1 MNMRN
6 EKMNIVAIGVLMAIQ
21 LVITFEMS
29 MVMPMAPLIASIYQV
44 EQSNVTLLNLG
55 YALSGL
61 FVPFLGM
68 MADKIGNKRILIF
81 SSFLFVIG
89 SALVFIWSNPWGF
102 ILGRTILGV
111 GFFALISISPSY
123 LSILVKPEKY
133 GFVSGLHKIAFALA
147 ILISPLVAT
156 TFAINFGFQT
166 LYLGV
171 MIAMIVCTGLAF
183 LMPDVRS
190 RHEVIHHNS
199 LVSIFKNSRA
209 VMMMA
214 AVALFSLPSIFY
226 FNYLSIHLNQLGQS
240 AQSIASLYSMI
251 ALGSLGAGIGIM
263 LLSDKLG
270 KRRMGLWG
278 AVFSAIFMA
287 LTLFNF
293 EPTIFLVGFLF
304 GLAFD
309 LIWGL
314 LFPMATGIL
323 KGQTAGFLT
332 ILSFVMSMTNVMA
345 NGLAP
350 TVFRFGGFM
359 LNVLVCT
366 IGLVIGTLLL
376 YQIFRKKDTSSI

>member
-1 MNMRN
+1 M
-6 EKMNIVAIGVLMAIQ
+6 
-21 LVITFEMS
+21 
-29 MVMPMAPLIASIYQV
+29 
-44 EQSNVTLLNLG
+44 
-55 YALSGL
+55 
-61 FVPFLGM
+61 
-68 MADKIGNKRILIF
+68 GNKRILIF
-81 SSFLFVIG
+81 SSFLFVVG
-89 SALVFIWSNPWGF
+89 SALVFVWSSPWGF
-102 ILGRTILGV
+102 ILGRTILGI
-111 GFFALISISPSY
+111 GFFSLISISPSY
-123 LSILVKPEKY
+123 LSILVKPQKY

-171 MIAMIVCTGLAF
+171 MIAMSICTGLAF

-190 RHEVIHHNS
+190 QHEAIHHNS
-199 LVSIFKNSRA
+199 LISIFKNSKA

-214 AVALFSLPSIFY
+214 AVALFSIPSVFY
-226 FNYLSIHLNQLGQS
+226 FNYLSIHLNQLGQTP
-240 AQSIASLYSMI
+240 QNIASLYSMI

-263 LLSDKLG
+263 LFSDKFG

-278 AVFSAIFMA
+278 AIFSSIFMA
-287 LTLFNF
+287 LTLLNF
-293 EPTIFLVGFLF
+293 EPTIFLVGFMF

-314 LFPMATGIL
+314 LFPLATGIL

-366 IGLVIGTLLL
+366 IGLVIGTFLL
-376 YQIFRKKDTSSI
+376 YQIFNKKNTSSN

>member
-1 MNMRN
+1 M
-6 EKMNIVAIGVLMAIQ
+6 KSKDTNIVAIGVLMAIQ

-44 EQSNVTLLNLG
+44 EQSNVTLLNMG

-81 SSFLFVIG
+81 SSSLFVVG
-89 SALVFIWSNPWGF
+89 SALVYVWSNPWGF
-102 ILGRTILGV
+102 VLGRTILGI

-147 ILISPLVAT
+147 ILISPLIAT
-156 TFAINFGFQT
+156 TLAINFGFQT

-171 MIAMIVCTGLAF
+171 MVSMIICTALAF

-190 RHEVIHHNS
+190 RHEAIHHNS
-199 LVSIFKNSRA
+199 LISILKNSRA

-214 AVALFSLPSIFY
+214 VVALFSIPSVFY

-263 LLSDKLG
+263 LFSDKFG

-278 AVFSAIFMA
+278 AIFSSIFMA
-287 LTLFNF
+287 LTLLNF
-293 EPTIFLVGFLF
+293 EPTIFLVGFMF
-304 GLAFD
+304 GLTFD
-309 LIWGL
+309 LDLGITVPVGNRDFKRSDRRVSDDTELCDVDDQCDGQRTCANRISIRRVYAQRWGMYDWL
-314 LFPMATGIL
+314 GYRNISS
-323 KGQTAGFLT
+323 
-332 ILSFVMSMTNVMA
+332 LSD
-345 NGLAP
+345 
-350 TVFRFGGFM
+350 
-359 LNVLVCT
+359 
-366 IGLVIGTLLL
+366 I
-376 YQIFRKKDTSSI
+376 

>member
-1 MNMRN
+1 
-6 EKMNIVAIGVLMAIQ
+6 MNIVAIGVLMAIQ

-68 MADKIGNKRILIF
+68 MADRMGNKRILIF

-89 SALVFIWSNPWGF
+89 SALVYVWSNPWGF

-171 MIAMIVCTGLAF
+171 MIAMIICTGLAF

-190 RHEVIHHNS
+190 RHETIHHNS
-199 LVSIFKNSRA
+199 LVSIFRNSRA

-214 AVALFSLPSIFY
+214 AVALFSLPSVFY
-226 FNYLSIHLNQLGQS
+226 FNYLSIHLNQLGQT

-263 LLSDKLG
+263 LFSDKLG
-270 KRRMGLWG
+270 KRRMGFWG
-278 AVFSAIFMA
+278 AVFSAVFMA
-287 LTLFNF
+287 LTLFNY
-293 EPTIFLVGFLF
+293 EPAIFLVGFMF
-304 GLAFD
+304 GLSFD

-314 LFPMATGIL
+314 LFPLATGIL

-332 ILSFVMSMTNVMA
+332 LLSFVMSMTNVMA

-350 TVFRFGGFM
+350 TVFRWGGFM

-366 IGLVIGTLLL
+366 IGLMVGTLLL

>member
-1 MNMRN
+1 
-6 EKMNIVAIGVLMAIQ
+6 MNIVAIGVLMAIQ

-61 FVPFLGM
+61 FVPFLGI
-68 MADKIGNKRILIF
+68 MADKMGNKRILIF

-89 SALVFIWSNPWGF
+89 SAFVFVWSNPWGF
-102 ILGRTILGV
+102 ILGRTILGI

-123 LSILVKPEKY
+123 LSILVKPQKY
-133 GFVSGLHKIAFALA
+133 GFVSGLHKIAFAMA

-156 TFAINFGFQT
+156 TLAINFGFQT

-171 MIAMIVCTGLAF
+171 MIAMSICTGLAF

-190 RHEVIHHNS
+190 QHESIHHNS
-199 LVSIFKNSRA
+199 LISIFKNSKA

-214 AVALFSLPSIFY
+214 VVALFSIPSIFY
-226 FNYLSIHLNQLGQS
+226 FNYLSIHLNQLGQTP
-240 AQSIASLYSMI
+240 QSIASLYSMI

-263 LLSDKLG
+263 LFSDKFG

-278 AVFSAIFMA
+278 AVFSAVFMA
-287 LTLFNF
+287 LTLFNY
-293 EPTIFLVGFLF
+293 EPTIFLVGFMF

-314 LFPMATGIL
+314 LFPLATGIL

-332 ILSFVMSMTNVMA
+332 ILSFVMSMTNVAA

-366 IGLVIGTLLL
+366 IGLVIGTFLL
-376 YQIFRKKDTSSI
+376 YRIFKNKNTFSA

>member
-1 MNMRN
+1 
-6 EKMNIVAIGVLMAIQ
+6 MNIVAIGVLMAIQ

-68 MADKIGNKRILIF
+68 MADRMGNKRILIF

-89 SALVFIWSNPWGF
+89 SALVYVWSNPWGF

-171 MIAMIVCTGLAF
+171 MIAMIICTGLAF

-190 RHEVIHHNS
+190 RHETIHHNS
-199 LVSIFKNSRA
+199 LVSIFRNSRA

-214 AVALFSLPSIFY
+214 AVALFSLPSVFY
-226 FNYLSIHLNQLGQS
+226 FNYLSIHLNQLGQT

-263 LLSDKLG
+263 LFSDKLG
-270 KRRMGLWG
+270 KRRMGFWG
-278 AVFSAIFMA
+278 AVFSAVFMA
-287 LTLFNF
+287 LTLFNY
-293 EPTIFLVGFLF
+293 EPAIFLVGFMF
-304 GLAFD
+304 GLSFD

-314 LFPMATGIL
+314 LFPLATGIL

-332 ILSFVMSMTNVMA
+332 LLSFVMSMTNVMA

-350 TVFRFGGFM
+350 TVFRWGGFM

-366 IGLVIGTLLL
+366 IGLMIGTLLL

>member
-1 MNMRN
+1 
-6 EKMNIVAIGVLMAIQ
+6 MNIVAICVLMAIQ

-29 MVMPMAPLIASIYQV
+29 MVMPMAPLIASIYRV
-44 EQSNVTLLNLG
+44 DQSNVTLLNLG

-81 SSFLFVIG
+81 STFLFVMG
-89 SALVFIWSNPWGF
+89 SALIYIWSDPWGF
-102 ILGRTILGV
+102 VLGRTILGI

-123 LSILVKPEKY
+123 LSILVIPEKF
-133 GFVSGLHKIAFALA
+133 GFVSGLHKVAFALA
-147 ILISPLVAT
+147 VLISPLVAT
-156 TFAINFGFQT
+156 SLATAFGFQS

-171 MIAMIVCTGLAF
+171 MLMMTLCMMGTF

-190 RHEVIHHNS
+190 RHESIHHNS
-199 LVSIFKNSRA
+199 VKSILNNANA

-214 AVALFSLPSIFY
+214 VVALFSLPSVFY
-226 FNYLSIHLNQLGQS
+226 FNYLSIHLYQLGQS
-240 AQSIASLYSMI
+240 SQGIASLYSMI

-263 LLSDKLG
+263 LLSDRLG

-278 AVFSAIFMA
+278 AVFSAVFM
-287 LTLFNF
+287 LLMLFDYP
-293 EPTIFLVGFLF
+293 PTIFLIGFMF

-314 LFPMATGIL
+314 LFPLATGIL

-332 ILSFVMSMTNVMA
+332 ILSFVMSMTNVTA
-345 NGLAP
+345 NSLAP
-350 TVFRFGGFM
+350 MAYRSGGFM
-359 LNVLVCT
+359 LNVLICA
-366 IGLVIGTLLL
+366 IGLIIGTGLL
-376 YQIFRKKDTSSI
+376 YQIFKKRSTSSI

>member
-1 MNMRN
+1 MRN

-81 SSFLFVIG
+81 SSFLFVVG

-171 MIAMIVCTGLAF
+171 MIAMIICTGLAF

-190 RHEVIHHNS
+190 RHESIHHNS

-214 AVALFSLPSIFY
+214 AVALFSLPSVFY
-226 FNYLSIHLNQLGQS
+226 FNYLSIHLNQLGQT

-278 AVFSAIFMA
+278 AVFSAVFMA

-350 TVFRFGGFM
+350 TVFRWGGFM

-366 IGLVIGTLLL
+366 IGLIIGTLLL

>member
-1 MNMRN
+1 
-6 EKMNIVAIGVLMAIQ
+6 
-21 LVITFEMS
+21 
-29 MVMPMAPLIASIYQV
+29 
-44 EQSNVTLLNLG
+44 
-55 YALSGL
+55 
-61 FVPFLGM
+61 
-68 MADKIGNKRILIF
+68 
-81 SSFLFVIG
+81 
-89 SALVFIWSNPWGF
+89 
-102 ILGRTILGV
+102 
-111 GFFALISISPSY
+111 
-123 LSILVKPEKY
+123 
-133 GFVSGLHKIAFALA
+133 
-147 ILISPLVAT
+147 
-156 TFAINFGFQT
+156 
-166 LYLGV
+166 
-171 MIAMIVCTGLAF
+171 
-183 LMPDVRS
+183 
-190 RHEVIHHNS
+190 
-199 LVSIFKNSRA
+199 
-209 VMMMA
+209 MMMA

-240 AQSIASLYSMI
+240 AQSIASLYSVI

-270 KRRMGLWG
+270 KRRMGFWG
-278 AVFSAIFMA
+278 AVFSAVFMA
-287 LTLFNF
+287 LTLLNF

-366 IGLVIGTLLL
+366 TGLMIGTLLL

>member
-1 MNMRN
+1 MKSKNT
-6 EKMNIVAIGVLMAIQ
+6 NIVAIGVLMAIQ

-44 EQSNVTLLNLG
+44 DQSNVTLLNMG

-81 SSFLFVIG
+81 SSFLFVVG
-89 SALVFIWSNPWGF
+89 SALVYVWSNPWGF
-102 ILGRTILGV
+102 VLGRTILGI

-156 TFAINFGFQT
+156 TFANNFGFQT

-171 MIAMIVCTGLAF
+171 MISMMLCTALAF

-190 RHEVIHHNS
+190 KHEAIHHNS
-199 LVSIFKNSRA
+199 LISILKNSRA

-214 AVALFSLPSIFY
+214 VVALFSIPSVFY

-263 LLSDKLG
+263 LFSDKFG

-278 AVFSAIFMA
+278 AVFASIFMA
-287 LTLFNF
+287 LTLLNF
-293 EPTIFLVGFLF
+293 EPMIFLVGFMF
-304 GLAFD
+304 GLTFD

-314 LFPMATGIL
+314 LFPLATGIL

-350 TVFRFGGFM
+350 TVFRSGGFM
-359 LNVLVCT
+359 LNVGVCT
-366 IGLVIGTLLL
+366 IGLVIGTFLL
-376 YQIFRKKDTSSI
+376 YQIFKNKDTSST

>member
-1 MNMRN
+1 
-6 EKMNIVAIGVLMAIQ
+6 MNIVAIGVLMAIQ

-81 SSFLFVIG
+81 SSFLFAAG

-102 ILGRTILGV
+102 VLGRTILGV

-123 LSILVKPEKY
+123 LSILVKQEKY

-156 TFAINFGFQT
+156 TFAINYGFQT

-171 MIAMIVCTGLAF
+171 MIAMIICTGLAF

-190 RHEVIHHNS
+190 RHETIHHNS
-199 LVSIFKNSRA
+199 LMSIFKNSKA

-214 AVALFSLPSIFY
+214 AVALFSVPSVFY

-263 LLSDKLG
+263 LFSDKLG

-287 LTLFNF
+287 LTLFNY
-293 EPTIFLVGFLF
+293 EPTIFLVGFMF

-314 LFPMATGIL
+314 LFPLATGIL

-332 ILSFVMSMTNVMA
+332 ILSFVMSMTNVLA

-350 TVFRFGGFM
+350 TIFRFGGFM

-366 IGLVIGTLLL
+366 MGLIIGTFLL
-376 YQIFRKKDTSSI
+376 YQIFKKKDTSST

>member
-1 MNMRN
+1 MRN

-61 FVPFLGM
+61 FVPFLGI
-68 MADKIGNKRILIF
+68 MADKMGNKRILIF

-89 SALVFIWSNPWGF
+89 SAFVFVWSNPWGF
-102 ILGRTILGV
+102 ILGRTILGI

-123 LSILVKPEKY
+123 LSILVKPQKY
-133 GFVSGLHKIAFALA
+133 GFVSGLHKIAFAMA

-156 TFAINFGFQT
+156 TLAINFGFQT

-171 MIAMIVCTGLAF
+171 MIAMSICTGLAF

-190 RHEVIHHNS
+190 QHESIHHNS
-199 LVSIFKNSRA
+199 LISIFKNSKA

-214 AVALFSLPSIFY
+214 VVALFSIPSIFY
-226 FNYLSIHLNQLGQS
+226 FNYLSIHLNQLGQTP
-240 AQSIASLYSMI
+240 QSIASLYSMI

-263 LLSDKLG
+263 LFSDKFG

-278 AVFSAIFMA
+278 AVFSAVFMA
-287 LTLFNF
+287 LTLFNY
-293 EPTIFLVGFLF
+293 EPTIFLVGFMF

-314 LFPMATGIL
+314 LFPLATGIL

-332 ILSFVMSMTNVMA
+332 ILSFVMSMTNVAA

-366 IGLVIGTLLL
+366 IGLVIGTFLL
-376 YQIFRKKDTSSI
+376 YRIFKNKNTFSA

>member
-1 MNMRN
+1 MRN

-81 SSFLFVIG
+81 SSFLFVMG
-89 SALVFIWSNPWGF
+89 SALVYIWSNPWGF

-156 TFAINFGFQT
+156 TFAINYGFQT

-171 MIAMIVCTGLAF
+171 MIAMILCTGLAF

-190 RHEVIHHNS
+190 RHEAIHHNS

-214 AVALFSLPSIFY
+214 AVALFSLPSVFY
-226 FNYLSIHLNQLGQS
+226 FNYLSIHLNQFGQS

-287 LTLFNF
+287 LTLFNY
-293 EPTIFLVGFLF
+293 EPTIFLVGFMF

-314 LFPMATGIL
+314 LFPLATGIL

-350 TVFRFGGFM
+350 TVFRWGGFM

-366 IGLVIGTLLL
+366 IGLIIGTLLL

>member
-1 MNMRN
+1 MRN

-44 EQSNVTLLNLG
+44 DQSNVTLLNLG
-55 YALSGL
+55 YAMSGL

-68 MADKIGNKRILIF
+68 MADKMGNKRILIF
-81 SSFLFVIG
+81 SSFLFVFG
-89 SALVFIWSNPWGF
+89 SALVFVWSSPWGF
-102 ILGRTILGV
+102 ILGRTILGI

-123 LSILVKPEKY
+123 LSILIRPQKY
-133 GFVSGLHKIAFALA
+133 GFVSGLHKIAFAMA

-156 TFAINFGFQT
+156 TFAINFGFHT

-171 MIAMIVCTGLAF
+171 MIAMSICTGLAF

-190 RHEVIHHNS
+190 QHETIHHNS
-199 LVSIFKNSRA
+199 LVSIFKNSKA

-214 AVALFSLPSIFY
+214 VVALFSIPSIFY
-226 FNYLSIHLNQLGQS
+226 FNYLSIHLNQLGQTP
-240 AQSIASLYSMI
+240 QSIASLYSMI

-263 LLSDKLG
+263 LFSDKFG

-278 AVFSAIFMA
+278 AVFSAVFMA
-287 LTLFNF
+287 LTLFNY
-293 EPTIFLVGFLF
+293 EPTIFLVGFMF

-314 LFPMATGIL
+314 LFPLATGIL

-332 ILSFVMSMTNVMA
+332 ILSFVMSMTNVAA

-366 IGLVIGTLLL
+366 IGLVIGTFLL
-376 YQIFRKKDTSSI
+376 YQIFKNKNTFSA

>member
-1 MNMRN
+1 
-6 EKMNIVAIGVLMAIQ
+6 MNIVAIGVLMAIQ

-61 FVPFLGM
+61 FVPFLGI
-68 MADKIGNKRILIF
+68 MADKMGNKRILIF

-89 SALVFIWSNPWGF
+89 SAFVFVWSNPWGF
-102 ILGRTILGV
+102 ILGRTILGI

-123 LSILVKPEKY
+123 LSILVKPQKY
-133 GFVSGLHKIAFALA
+133 GFVSGLHKIAFAMA

-156 TFAINFGFQT
+156 TLAINFGFQT

-171 MIAMIVCTGLAF
+171 MIAMSICTGLAF

-190 RHEVIHHNS
+190 QHESIHHNS
-199 LVSIFKNSRA
+199 LISIFKNSKA
-209 VMMMA
+209 VLMMA
-214 AVALFSLPSIFY
+214 VVALFSIPSIFY
-226 FNYLSIHLNQLGQS
+226 FNYLSIHLNQLGQTP
-240 AQSIASLYSMI
+240 QSIASLYSMI

-263 LLSDKLG
+263 LFSDKFG

-278 AVFSAIFMA
+278 AVFSAVFMA
-287 LTLFNF
+287 LTLFNY
-293 EPTIFLVGFLF
+293 EPTIFLVGFMF

-314 LFPMATGIL
+314 LFPLATGIL

-332 ILSFVMSMTNVMA
+332 ILSFVMSMTNVAA

-366 IGLVIGTLLL
+366 IGLVIGTFLL
-376 YQIFRKKDTSSI
+376 YRIFKNKNTFSA

>member
-1 MNMRN
+1 MKSKN
-6 EKMNIVAIGVLMAIQ
+6 KNIVAIGVLMAIQ

-44 EQSNVTLLNLG
+44 EQSNVTLLNMG

-81 SSFLFVIG
+81 SSSLFVVG
-89 SALVFIWSNPWGF
+89 SALVYVWSNPWGF
-102 ILGRTILGV
+102 VLGRTILGI

-171 MIAMIVCTGLAF
+171 MLSMILCTALAF

-190 RHEVIHHNS
+190 KHEAIHHNS
-199 LVSIFKNSRA
+199 LISILKNSRA
-209 VMMMA
+209 VMMMVV
-214 AVALFSLPSIFY
+214 VALFSIPSVFY
-226 FNYLSIHLNQLGQS
+226 FNYLSIHLDQLGQS

-263 LLSDKLG
+263 LFSDKFG

-278 AVFSAIFMA
+278 AIFSAIFMA
-287 LTLFNF
+287 LTLLNF
-293 EPTIFLVGFLF
+293 EPTIFLVGFMF

-314 LFPMATGIL
+314 LFPLATGIL

-332 ILSFVMSMTNVMA
+332 ILSFVMSMTNVAA

-350 TVFRFGGFM
+350 TVFRLGGFM
-359 LNVLVCT
+359 LNVGVCT
-366 IGLVIGTLLL
+366 IGLVIGTFLL
-376 YQIFRKKDTSSI
+376 YQIFKNKNTFSA

>member
-1 MNMRN
+1 MRN

-68 MADKIGNKRILIF
+68 MADKMGNKRILIF

-89 SALVFIWSNPWGF
+89 SALVYVWSNPWGF

-171 MIAMIVCTGLAF
+171 MIAMIICTGLAF

-190 RHEVIHHNS
+190 RHETIHHNS
-199 LVSIFKNSRA
+199 LVSIFRNSRA

-214 AVALFSLPSIFY
+214 AVALFSLPSVFY
-226 FNYLSIHLNQLGQS
+226 FNYLSIHLNQLGQT

-263 LLSDKLG
+263 LFSDKLG
-270 KRRMGLWG
+270 KRRMGFWG
-278 AVFSAIFMA
+278 AVFSAVFMA
-287 LTLFNF
+287 LTLFNY
-293 EPTIFLVGFLF
+293 EPAIFLVGFMF
-304 GLAFD
+304 GLSFD

-314 LFPMATGIL
+314 LFPLATGIL

-332 ILSFVMSMTNVMA
+332 LLSFVMSMTNVMA

-350 TVFRFGGFM
+350 TVFRWGGFM

-366 IGLVIGTLLL
+366 IGLMIGTLLL

>member
-1 MNMRN
+1 
-6 EKMNIVAIGVLMAIQ
+6 MNIVAIGVLMAIQ

-81 SSFLFVIG
+81 SSFLFAAG

-102 ILGRTILGV
+102 VLGRTILGV

-123 LSILVKPEKY
+123 LSILVKQEKY
-133 GFVSGLHKIAFALA
+133 GFVSGLHKVAFALA

-156 TFAINFGFQT
+156 TFAINYGFQT

-171 MIAMIVCTGLAF
+171 MIAMIICTGLAF

-190 RHEVIHHNS
+190 RHETIHHNS
-199 LVSIFKNSRA
+199 LMSIFKNSKA

-214 AVALFSLPSIFY
+214 AVALFSVPSVFY

-263 LLSDKLG
+263 LFSDKLG

-287 LTLFNF
+287 LTLFNY
-293 EPTIFLVGFLF
+293 EPTIFLVGFMF

-314 LFPMATGIL
+314 LFPLATGIL

-332 ILSFVMSMTNVMA
+332 ILSFVMSMTNVLA

-350 TVFRFGGFM
+350 TIFRFGGFM

-366 IGLVIGTLLL
+366 MGLIIGTFLL
-376 YQIFRKKDTSSI
+376 YQIFKKKDTSST

>member
-1 MNMRN
+1 MRN

-81 SSFLFVIG
+81 SSFLFAAG

-102 ILGRTILGV
+102 VLGRTILGV

-123 LSILVKPEKY
+123 LSILVKQEKY

-156 TFAINFGFQT
+156 TFAINYGFQT

-171 MIAMIVCTGLAF
+171 MIAMIICTGLAF

-190 RHEVIHHNS
+190 RHETIHHNS
-199 LVSIFKNSRA
+199 LMSIFKNSKA

-214 AVALFSLPSIFY
+214 AVALFSVPSVFY

-263 LLSDKLG
+263 LFSDKLG

-287 LTLFNF
+287 LTLFNY
-293 EPTIFLVGFLF
+293 EPTIFLVGFMF

-314 LFPMATGIL
+314 LFPLATGIL

-332 ILSFVMSMTNVMA
+332 ILSFVMSMTNVLA

-350 TVFRFGGFM
+350 TIFRFGGFM

-366 IGLVIGTLLL
+366 MGLIIGTFLL
-376 YQIFRKKDTSSI
+376 YQIFKKKDTSST